1 MNALLKITNGVFKII
16 KETNGDLLGIV
27 LFILLII
34 YFISLE
40 NQTYYTDFLL
50 GGCIT
55 ALIVDLNVTYKVI
68 KNQNPFKL
76 KI

>member
-1 MNALLKITNGVFKII
+1 MNVFLKITNVLFNLI
-16 KETNGDLLGIV
+16 KETNGDLLGII

-34 YFISLE
+34 YFVSLE

-55 ALIVDLNVTYKVI
+55 ALIVDLSVTYNII
-68 KNQNPFKL
+68 KKS
-76 KI
+76 KTI